1 MLGKAP
7 APAYPGGPS
16 RGRRWLGDCAG
27 AFGDLGTFLPH
38 AVGAMTVAG
47 LAPAGVLFG
56 FGVFFI
62 ASGLFYGLPMAVQPM
77 KAVSAVLL
85 TGQLTPQATAASGL
99 MIGAVLL
106 LLGMTGLIG
115 RVARMIPQS
124 VTAGLQLGLGLSMGW
139 LGLTMVLQTPWIGL
153 PALVLLFGVPR
164 LWPFV
169 PIAPL
174 VLLAAATA
182 SAEMPP
188 APGFAPHLPSLV
200 LPLNWGAIWQGL
212 ELAVLPQ
219 LPLTLTNAVIVTA
232 VLCRELFGERAAAR
246 ATVRNLALTSG
257 AANLLLAPLGAMP
270 MCHGAGGVVAQH
282 RFGARTGLAP
292 ILFGSAL
299 LVLAL
304 EIGAGRQGLEAQP
317 ERVGGQRHDAR
328 SASLARP
335 SPGKGRRGWRR
346 RLAWR
351 ATVPCSVSIRS
362 RKRRNSRSSGCS
374 TRARCASQ
382 APAWGRR
389 AWRGRSS
396 APARGASGYGSGGH
410 HGHLGRVQP
419 LIGHGHGDQDGGLR
433 PQPKGGQHLRGVA
446 LLRHGQAGVSIRR
459 AGGRRARRWSR

>member
-7 APAYPGGPS
+7 APPPGGAPP
-16 RGRRWLGDCAG
+16 RDRRWIGECAG
-27 AFGDLGTFLPH
+27 AFGDLGTFVPH

-56 FGVFFI
+56 FGVSLI
-62 ASGLFYGLPMAVQPM
+62 AAGLFYGVPMAVQPM

-106 LLGMTGLIG
+106 LLGATGLIG

-139 LGLTMVLQTPWIGL
+139 LGLLMVLQAPWIGL
-153 PALVLLFGVPR
+153 PALVLLIGVPR
-164 LWPFV
+164 LWPLV

-174 VLLAAATA
+174 VLLAATS
-182 SAEMPP
+182 SAEMPQTS
-188 APGFAPHLPSLV
+188 GFALHLPPLV
-200 LPLNWGAIWQGL
+200 WPADWGAVWRGL

-232 VLCRELFGERAAAR
+232 VVCRDLFGKRAAR

-257 AANLLLAPLGAMP
+257 AANLLLAPFGAMP

-292 ILFGSAL
+292 ILLGTAL

-304 EIGAGRQGLEAQP
+304 GFAGSAAALFAAIPPSAVGALLLVAGADLAVSRRLF
-317 ERVGGQRHDAR
+317 DAR
-328 SASLARP
+328 PNCWPAIAVAAGTTVLLNPALGLAA
-335 SPGKGRRGWRR
+335 GWMVELLRG
-346 RLAWR
+346 
-351 ATVPCSVSIRS
+351 VV
-362 RKRRNSRSSGCS
+362 
-374 TRARCASQ
+374 TRH
-382 APAWGRR
+382 
-389 AWRGRSS
+389 S
-396 APARGASGYGSGGH
+396 APAR
-410 HGHLGRVQP
+410 
-419 LIGHGHGDQDGGLR
+419 
-433 PQPKGGQHLRGVA
+433 RG
-446 LLRHGQAGVSIRR
+446 
-459 AGGRRARRWSR
+459 

>member
-106 LLGMTGLIG
+106 LLSMTGLIG

-139 LGLTMVLQTPWIGL
+139 LGLTMLLQTPWIGL
-153 PALVLLFGVPR
+153 PALVLLFGAPR
-164 LWPFV
+164 LWPLV

-188 APGFAPHLPSLV
+188 APGFAPHPPSLV
-200 LPLNWGAIWQGL
+200 LPLNRGAIWQGL

-304 EIGAGRQGLEAQP
+304 GFADSAAALLAAIPPSAVGALLLVAGAELAVSKRLF
-317 ERVGGQRHDAR
+317 DAR
-328 SASLARP
+328 PNCWPAIAVAAGATVLLNPALGLAAGWCVELLRGAVARHSAS
-335 SPGKGRRGWRR
+335 
-346 RLAWR
+346 
-351 ATVPCSVSIRS
+351 
-362 RKRRNSRSSGCS
+362 
-374 TRARCASQ
+374 
-382 APAWGRR
+382 
-389 AWRGRSS
+389 
-396 APARGASGYGSGGH
+396 ARGG
-410 HGHLGRVQP
+410 
-419 LIGHGHGDQDGGLR
+419 
-433 PQPKGGQHLRGVA
+433 
-446 LLRHGQAGVSIRR
+446 
-459 AGGRRARRWSR
+459 